1 MQQHRHMEDFVT
13 WVDTSKL
20 KRTVMKYNDEVC
32 SQVFLNSIP
41 FHSKIS
47 PARRF
52 RLALM
57 FYTSIRWHSSCTS
70 RHRATLPPPYAPLAA
85 LSCHGHIR
93 RPRKIQPARAR
104 SSRLSEWSLHAIID
118 RAHVVH
124 QRPGPPQIHMVHSRP
139 RATSTWEDI
148 VVCND

>member
-1 MQQHRHMEDFVT
+1 MEDFVT

-20 KRTVMKYNDEVC
+20 KRTIMRYNDEVGC
-32 SQVFLNSIP
+32 IFRNIILNSSRSHP
-41 FHSKIS
+41 FL
-47 PARRF
+47 ARRF

-93 RPRKIQPARAR
+93 RPRKIQPARTR
-104 SSRLSEWSLHAIID
+104 SSRLSEWSLHAITD